1 MNKGKFKVGYVRYT
15 GDGSGSLSNAQVM
28 AKVKPVIE
36 SLGWTLDAEYHPDG
50 WTDGTDVHAY
60 FKGTGG
66 EKLFVSYAGVVE
78 YSASDGLAR
87 TYYKGG
93 NYSYNNIYGLIVTM
107 LPAPTETDPAD
118 LAWGSEKS
126 PVYVL
131 SRSDTP
137 KEMLPLVGHQ
147 YGDAPSFHRNTLD
160 TTYQMTIISDGAR
173 IIFDSSSSRMKYFW
187 MGAIFDTLAHP
198 TEDVSRVAKYGILSL
213 NWKSNASYHPFTTL
227 NTGEYVLHGGI
238 RSKDEWLR
246 YMQPE
251 NRMAHVF
258 ANAAGEWIYGS
269 YSASSAYRATLYAYH
284 ALSATACVPITRGKA
299 RWLAIG
305 MTSCSENINTT
316 GYVVPGDGMKGWLDT
331 DMIRAVCPTG
341 LETNYTLDNGNFVYV
356 GNGLMMG
363 WCPTNDTKYW

>member
-36 SLGWTLDAEYHPDG
+36 SLGWTLDNEYHPDG
-50 WTDGTDVHAY
+50 WRDGTDAHAY
-60 FKGTGG
+60 FKGAGG
-66 EKLFVSYAGVVE
+66 EKLFVSYAGSSE
-78 YSASDGLAR
+78 YSVSDALAR
-87 TYYKGG
+87 TYYKGTSS
-93 NYSYNNIYGLIVTM
+93 SYRYLYGLIVTM
-107 LPAPTETDPAD
+107 LPAPTDTDSAD

-131 SRSDTP
+131 HRSDTP
-137 KEMLPLVGHQ
+137 KEMLPVVAHSCSTS
-147 YGDAPSFHRNTLD
+147 PSFHKNTLD

-173 IIFDSSSSRMKYFW
+173 IIFDSSSSRLKYFW
-187 MGAIFDTLAHP
+187 MGSIFDTLAHP

-213 NWKSNASYHPFTTL
+213 NHDSSNYKSFTTL
-227 NTGEYVLHGGI
+227 PTGEYVLYGGVVAKDNWSSWMDPYNHGA
-238 RSKDEWLR
+238 S
-246 YMQPE
+246 
-251 NRMAHVF
+251 VF

-269 YSASSAYRATLYAYH
+269 YNASSAFRATLYAH
-284 ALSATACVPITRGKA
+284 FALSATACVPITRGKA

-331 DMIRAVCPTG
+331 DMIRVVCPTG